1 MSDAISSIGSA
12 AVTTV
17 GTVAVAGMAIK
28 AVGKATGGMNRSSGG
43 RKSTGTK
50 KSGNY
55 NVWNGTKGSHK
66 KSKSM
71 LGW

>member
-17 GTVAVAGMAIK
+17 GTVAVAGMAMK
-28 AVGKATGGMNRSSGG
+28 AVGKATGNMNRGG
-43 RKSTGTK
+43 GGGSRKSK
-50 KSGNY
+50 NY
-55 NVWNGTKGSHK
+55 NVWNHSKSSGK

-71 LGW
+71 LGF

>member
-17 GTVAVAGMAIK
+17 GTVAVAGMAMK
-28 AVGKATGGMNRSSGG
+28 AVGKATGNMNRSGG
-43 RKSTGTK
+43 RSKHSK
-50 KSGNY
+50 NY
-55 NVWNGTKGSHK
+55 NVWNHGKGSAK

-71 LGW
+71 LGF